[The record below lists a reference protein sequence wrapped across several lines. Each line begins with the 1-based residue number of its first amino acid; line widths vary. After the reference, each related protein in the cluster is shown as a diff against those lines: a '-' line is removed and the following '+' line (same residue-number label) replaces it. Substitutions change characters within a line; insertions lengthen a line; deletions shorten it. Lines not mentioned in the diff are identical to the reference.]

1 VADVPPERAPSAH
14 ENRARLARSWTAIA
28 LATSHLGLSRADI
41 EAFLLD
47 VTEALVDLLRAEP
60 FNPAA
65 AAETGAELVGINLT
79 GSDALDGTV
88 RLLGDEL
95 LGAAGLQFN
104 QHWQTRLTAITGSLV
119 SGYVVALRD
128 RLFDDQEMI
137 KKAVF
142 RARDV
147 AERARR
153 ATEARWQAV
162 FHSTAA
168 GIAITDLDGTLQTV
182 NPALCEILTL
192 SEDQLLGQP
201 LGIRVTPAYAGQVQA
216 AFGHVAR
223 GEHDKFVG
231 DVSFVGQDGE
241 PVWTRL
247 SLSLVR
253 DIAEEPAYAVAVVEN
268 ITDLHL
274 LRERQLSMSLEDQLT
289 KLPNRT
295 HFMSQLDS
303 ALLQAEPDENIAL
316 CYVDLDGFK
325 IINDGVDH
333 TTGDRVLKRVATTLS
348 AAFPEPSAL
357 VARIGGDGFGVLL
370 TGTNGSFAISER
382 IAEALRELA
391 EPVYEDGDDGVAVS
405 ASVGIV
411 ERPTAG
417 LTAADLV
424 RAAEITVH
432 RAKQNGKA
440 QWELFDAELDKE
452 YRAQF
457 QLGAAIPG
465 ALETGQFRVSYQ
477 PVHNL
482 ADGSTVG
489 LRALLHW
496 HHPTHGML
504 HPADFLDMAEE
515 TGFIV
520 PMGRWMLEQACL
532 QLSEWQGVFGDA
544 ALPVAVSLTSRM
556 AREQDLVQIIRDL
569 LDQTKAPP
577 AKLRLSMP
585 ASVVVDDHGEP
596 LENLETL
603 RDINVRAVVH
613 GFGAGN
619 TGLVDLR
626 TLPVDGVTVAPG
638 VIRAFADA
646 ADDHDSPFEHS
657 LRQLVELTG
666 RLDVQLIADGVDT
679 IAVADRLRDI
689 GLHYGSGAAIGEPMV
704 DTDVNR
710 LLGRRPRPA

>member
-1 VADVPPERAPSAH
+1 MPDEPAPSGH
-14 ENRARLARSWTAIA
+14 ENRARLARSWAAVA

-47 VTEALVDLLRAEP
+47 VTEALVDLLRTEP
-60 FNPAA
+60 FDAA
-65 AAETGAELVGINLT
+65 PAAETGAELVGINLT
-79 GSDALDGTV
+79 GADALDGTI
-88 RLLGDEL
+88 RLLGDKL
-95 LGAAGLQFN
+95 LGAAGLEFS
-104 QHWQTRLTAITGSLV
+104 QHWQNRLTALTGALV

-162 FHSTAA
+162 FQSTAA
-168 GIAITDLDGTLQTV
+168 GIAITDLDGTLQMV
-182 NPALCEILTL
+182 NPALCEILSL
-192 SEDQLLGQP
+192 SEDQLLDKP
-201 LGIRVTPAYAGQVQA
+201 LGIRVTPAYTGQVQA

-231 DVSFVGQDGE
+231 DISFVGDDGE

-295 HFMSQLDS
+295 QFMSHLDS
-303 ALLQAEPDENIAL
+303 ALLHAATDERIAL

-333 TTGDRVLKRVATTLS
+333 TTGDRVLKRVATTLD
-348 AAFPEPSAL
+348 AAFPEESAM
-357 VARIGGDGFGVLL
+357 VARIGGDGFAILL
-370 TGTNGSFAISER
+370 TGTNGSFEISER
-382 IAEALRELA
+382 IAEALADLA
-391 EPVYEDGDDGVAVS
+391 EPVYDDGENGVAVS

-411 ERPTAG
+411 ERLAAG
-417 LTAADLV
+417 LTSADLV

-440 QWELFDAELDKE
+440 QWELFDAELDQE
-452 YRAQF
+452 YRSQF
-457 QLGAAIPG
+457 QLGAAIPA

-477 PVHNL
+477 PVHDL
-482 ADGSTVG
+482 ATGTPTG

-496 HHPTHGML
+496 HHPERGLL

-520 PMGRWMLEQACL
+520 QMGRWMLEQACQ
-532 QLSEWQGVFGDA
+532 QLAEWQGAFGDA
-544 ALPVAVSLTSRM
+544 ALPVAVSMTARM
-556 AREQDLVQIIRDL
+556 AREQDLVQIIRDV
-569 LDQTKAPP
+569 LDQTKAP
-577 AKLRLSMP
+577 ATKLRLSMP
-585 ASVVVDDHGEP
+585 AGVVVDDTGEP

-626 TLPVDGVTVAPG
+626 TLPVDAVTVAPG

-646 ADDHDSPFEHS
+646 ANDHDSPFEHG
-657 LRQLVELTG
+657 LRQLIELTG

-679 IAVADRLRDI
+679 IAVADRLRGI
-689 GLHYGSGAAIGEPMV
+689 GLHYGSGAAIGDPMV
-704 DTDVNR
+704 HTDVSK
-710 LLGRRPRPA
+710 LLARRPRPV

>member
-1 VADVPPERAPSAH
+1 VADAPADRAASAH
-14 ENRARLARSWTAIA
+14 EHRSRLARNWTAIA
-28 LATSHLGLSRADI
+28 LATSHLGMSRADI

-47 VTEALVDLLRAEP
+47 ITEALVDLLRAEP
-60 FNPAA
+60 FDAAPAA
-65 AAETGAELVGINLT
+65 QTGAELVGINLT
-79 GSDALDGTV
+79 GADALDGTL
-88 RLLGDEL
+88 RLLGNDL
-95 LGAAGLQFN
+95 LGAAGLEFD
-104 QHWQTRLTAITGSLV
+104 QHWHTRLTALTSALV

-168 GIAITDLDGTLQTV
+168 GIAITDLDGTVQMV
-182 NPALCEILTL
+182 NPALCEILSLT
-192 SEDQLLGQP
+192 EEQLLDRP
-201 LGIRVTPAYAGQVQA
+201 LGIRVTPEYAAQVLA

-231 DVSFVGQDGE
+231 DVSFLGEYGE

-253 DIAEEPAYAVAVVEN
+253 DIVEEPAYAVAVVEN
-268 ITDLHL
+268 ISDLHL
-274 LRERQLSMSLEDQLT
+274 LRERQMSMSLEDQLT

-303 ALLQAEPDENIAL
+303 ALQHAEAGENIAL
-316 CYVDLDGFK
+316 CYIDLDGFK

-333 TTGDRVLKRVATTLS
+333 TTGDRVLKRVAATLS
-348 AAFPEPSAL
+348 AAFPEPSAT
-357 VARIGGDGFGVLL
+357 VARLGGDGFGVLL
-370 TGTNGSFAISER
+370 TGTKGSFGISER
-382 IAEALRELA
+382 ISAALQELA
-391 EPVYEDGDDGVAVS
+391 EPIYEDADTGVAVS

-411 ERPTAG
+411 ERPAAG
-417 LTAADLV
+417 MTSADLV

-440 QWELFDAELDKE
+440 QWELFDAELDQE

-477 PVHNL
+477 PVRRL
-482 ADGSTVG
+482 ADGAPVG

-496 HHPTHGML
+496 HHPKRGVL

-520 PMGRWMLEQACL
+520 PMGRWMLEQACQ
-532 QLSEWQGVFGDA
+532 QLAEWQGTFGDA
-544 ALPVAVSLTSRM
+544 ALPVAIHLTARM

-569 LDQTKAPP
+569 LDQTKAPA
-577 AKLRLSMP
+577 AKLWLSVP
-585 ASVVVDDHGEP
+585 AGVVVDDEGEP
-596 LENLETL
+596 LENLATL

-613 GFGAGN
+613 GFGAGS

-646 ADDHDSPFEHS
+646 QDDHDSPFEHG
-657 LRQLVELTG
+657 LRQLVELTD
-666 RLDVQLIADGVDT
+666 RLHMPLVADGVDT
-679 IAVADRLRDI
+679 VAVADRLRDT
-689 GLHYGSGAAIGEPMV
+689 GLHYGSGAAFGERLV

-710 LLGRRPRPA
+710 LLSARPRPA